1 MKGGGKVVH
10 KKHCSNCKKEL
21 DKVIRSFEVMSYW
34 DKKEE
39 FYQPGKG
46 GKFVDRCPDCK
57 VIVNEERPNA
67 EQRKDR
73 EEGHSK
79 AF

>member
-1 MKGGGKVVH
+1 VVH
-10 KKHCSNCKKEL
+10 KKYCSSCKKEL
-21 DKVIRSFEVMSYW
+21 DKVIRSFETVAYW

-39 FYQPGKG
+39 FYQPGRG

-57 VIVNEERPNA
+57 MIVNGERPHV
-67 EQRKDR
+67 ERREGR
-73 EEGHSK
+73 EEGQSK